1 MAYTKTTWVNGETPI
16 NADNLNN
23 IENGIETNTNDINA
37 LNTNL
42 NKIEDGIETNNK
54 KLSQVITGNATINS
68 TYINYVENN
77 TWERIGK
84 VVVYHFT
91 LRVTGTWDNR
101 TKFLTNLP
109 KPISYT
115 RFIALDTSSNEPIR
129 VGIDTDGSASNAW
142 SAVTPGSGDLIEGIV
157 TYITSD

>member
-1 MAYTKTTWVNGETPI
+1 MEIFEWTEQTPVTANNLNEMQNI
-16 NADNLNN
+16 LNDNL
-23 IENGIETNTNDINA
+23 
-37 LNTNL
+37 
-42 NKIEDGIETNNK
+42 NK

-91 LRVTGTWDNR
+91 LGVTGTWDNR

-109 KPISYT
+109 KPISDT

-129 VGIDTDGSASNAW
+129 VVIDTDGSASNAW
-142 SAVTPGSGDLIEGIV
+142 SAVTPISGHIIEGVV